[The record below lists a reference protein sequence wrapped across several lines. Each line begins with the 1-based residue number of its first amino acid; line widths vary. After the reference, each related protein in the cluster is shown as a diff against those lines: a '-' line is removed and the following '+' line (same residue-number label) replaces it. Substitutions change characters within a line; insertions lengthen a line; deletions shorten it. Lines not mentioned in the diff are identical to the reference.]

1 MLHTLAIVATRVAIV
16 GVSGYAGGELARI
29 LLRHPEVRVVAA
41 VARSS
46 QGKALRDV
54 QPHLHDAPASLVVG
68 GDVGDAEV
76 VFTALPAGEAAKLA
90 PAWLGEGRCIVDV
103 GSDFRLRDPAAYER
117 WYGYAHP
124 APDLLRTSVYGL
136 TEFAR
141 DRLQGAKVVANPGC
155 YPTASLLALAP
166 AAKHGLIGA
175 DVIVDAKSGV
185 SGAGHNVD
193 EAFLYG
199 TIDES
204 VRAYGVPKHRHT
216 PEIAQGLADLGAP
229 APRLT
234 SAPHL
239 VPMTR
244 GLIATCYAPLRDGVT
259 VAQVAEA
266 YAATYANEP
275 FVRVVS
281 SFPPTKATLGSNWCL
296 VHATVD
302 EANRRLVAVGVLDNL
317 VKGAAGSAVQ
327 NMNAV
332 LGLPETTGLAALPL
346 WP

>member
-1 MLHTLAIVATRVAIV
+1 MPTTVAIV
-16 GVSGYAGGELARI
+16 GVTGYAGGELARI
-29 LLRHPEVRVVAA
+29 LLRHPEVRLVAA
-41 VARSS
+41 VARSK
-46 QGKALRDV
+46 QGVPLRDV

-68 GDVGDAEV
+68 SDVGDAEL

-90 PAWLGEGRCIVDV
+90 PAWIREGRRVVDI

-117 WYGYAHP
+117 WYGYTHP
-124 APDLLRTSVYGL
+124 APDLLRTSVYGI

-141 DRLQGAKVVANPGC
+141 DRLRAARLVANPGC
-155 YPTASLLALAP
+155 YPTATLLALGP

-185 SGAGHNVD
+185 SGAGHDLD
-193 EAFLYG
+193 EAYLYG

-204 VRAYGVPKHRHT
+204 VRTYGVPTHRHT
-216 PEIAQGLADLGAP
+216 PEIAQGIADLGLAG
-229 APRLT
+229 PRLT
-234 SAPHL
+234 FAPHL

-244 GLIATCYAPLRDGVT
+244 GLMATCYATLRDGIT
-259 VAQVAEA
+259 AAAVAEA
-266 YAATYANEP
+266 YSTEYAKEP
-275 FVRVVS
+275 FVRVMP
-281 SFPPTKATLGSNWCL
+281 SFPATKATLGSNWCL

-302 EANRRLVAVGVLDNL
+302 EANARLVAVGVLDNL

-327 NMNAV
+327 NMNV
-332 LGLPETTGLAALPL
+332 MLGLPETTGLASLPL